1 MAFGNSEI
9 FDFKSD
15 KSPFLIAF
23 LVDKNILKEIEKS
36 EINFL
41 SKETKEVHLKI
52 QNSAKEYFLRK
63 KVLSNMKIVDNTDE
77 YFVVS
82 TNVSFDDEILNIV
95 KQWIPYIE
103 ILKPIELQE
112 KLEYILKKYL
122 TK

>member
-1 MAFGNSEI
+1 MLPVLPLIIGGAVGVVAGFAFKDS
-9 FDFKSD
+9 
-15 KSPFLIAF
+15 
-23 LVDKNILKEIEKS
+23 
-36 EINFL
+36 
-41 SKETKEVHLKI
+41 KEVHLKI

-63 KVLSNMKIVDNTDE
+63 KVLSNMKIIDNTDE

-112 KLEYILKKYL
+112 KLEDVLKKYL
-122 TK
+122 DTNIK